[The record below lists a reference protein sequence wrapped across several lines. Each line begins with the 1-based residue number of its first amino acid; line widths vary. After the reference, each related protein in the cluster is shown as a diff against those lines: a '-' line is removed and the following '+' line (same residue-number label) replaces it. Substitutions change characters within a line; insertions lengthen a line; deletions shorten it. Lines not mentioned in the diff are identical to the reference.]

1 VERVSVA
8 RASLGYNT
16 FLGVGKV
23 VRVFGCADADS
34 VGDMFS
40 VGAGA
45 ARSRRLGGS
54 RPPLSGTSSRAVGAA
69 GEMLRGTFVE
79 GGNGE

>member
-1 VERVSVA
+1 VA
-8 RASLGYNT
+8 RASLGSNT
-16 FLGVGKV
+16 FLGVGRA
-23 VRVFGCADADS
+23 VRVIGCADAGS
-34 VGDMFS
+34 VGFMFS

-69 GEMLRGTFVE
+69 GEMLRGTFVV